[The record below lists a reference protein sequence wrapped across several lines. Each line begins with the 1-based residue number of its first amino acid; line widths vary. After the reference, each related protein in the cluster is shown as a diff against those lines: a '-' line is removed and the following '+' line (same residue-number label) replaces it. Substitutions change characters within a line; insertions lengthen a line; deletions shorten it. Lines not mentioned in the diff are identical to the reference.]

1 MARRTD
7 RAGDEGARP
16 AGFRIG
22 VDLGGTKIEAI
33 ALDRDGRE
41 RFRRRV
47 PTPQGDYRATLNVVE
62 ALVHDAERA
71 LGERASVGIGTPG
84 SISRASGLLR
94 GANSVCLNGRPI
106 REDLSSRLDREV
118 RVTNDANCFAL
129 SEATDGAGEGAEVVF
144 GVILGTGVGAGIV
157 VRGRVLDGPNGIAG
171 EWGHNPLPWPR
182 DDERPG
188 AACFCGRSGCIETFL
203 SGPGMVRDHR
213 AATLADA
220 APEAILAGAAAGDR
234 SCEATLVRYEERL
247 ARALAHVINLVDPDV
262 IVLGGGLSN
271 LGRLYASVP
280 RLWGPWVFSDRVDTK
295 LVRNRH
301 GDSSGVRGAAW
312 LWPAAGSAAAGP
324 GWRC

>member
-7 RAGDEGARP
+7 HIGDDGARP
-16 AGFRIG
+16 DGFRIG
-22 VDLGGTKIEAI
+22 VDLGGTKIEAV
-33 ALDRDGRE
+33 ALDRSGRE
-41 RFRRRV
+41 RHRRRV
-47 PTPQGDYRATLNVVE
+47 PTPQGDYGATLGAIVALVGDVE
-62 ALVHDAERA
+62 AA
-71 LGERASVGIGTPG
+71 LGARASVGVGTPG

-106 REDLSSRLDREV
+106 REDLSSRLAREV

-157 VRGRVLDGPNGIAG
+157 VRGGALDGPNGIAG

-182 DDERPG
+182 DEERPG

-213 AATLADA
+213 ATALADA
-220 APEAILAGAAAGDR
+220 TPEEILAGAAAGDR

-271 LGRLYASVP
+271 LDRLYASVP
-280 RLWGPWVFSDRVDTK
+280 KLWGPWVFSDRVDTR
-295 LVRNRH
+295 LVRNLH

-312 LWPAAGSAAAGP
+312 LWPAAESAAAGP
-324 GWRC
+324 SRGR